1 MISPFKKDGA
11 TDFGPDY
18 VYMDGQAIFKF
29 AVKKVP
35 ESIRKLLDQTGIKLE
50 NVDHFVLHQ
59 ANRRI
64 IDAVAKRLKVDEDKF
79 IMNMNEYGN
88 TSAASIPLAL
98 DELKKSGRIQ
108 EGQLLLICGF
118 GGGLTWGSVLFRM

>member
-1 MISPFKKDGA
+1 M
-11 TDFGPDY
+11 
-18 VYMDGQAIFKF
+18 
-29 AVKKVP
+29 
-35 ESIRKLLDQTGIKLE
+35 
-50 NVDHFVLHQ
+50 
-59 ANRRI
+59 
-64 IDAVAKRLKVDEDKF
+64 AKRLKVDEDKF